1 MYQSTSQAFK
11 PTRLTIFAR
20 PSEHSLTP
28 LTEAKFVIRAEKR
41 MSIQLHGLTPATPS
55 SSRLNV
61 EQCISST
68 NDGHFLHHRST
79 LGHVPSDQDST
90 RSILQSFLQF
100 LDRPY
105 HHDGVNSAY
114 KDIIR
119 VCITEML
126 ASCQSEATMMN
137 EDTRDSSTDL
147 RGILAF
153 QHLQG
158 QSSDQAYD
166 ALFQE
171 SVNTLSERADLPFR
185 QPPPDLSI
193 SHASHFVATQPFL
206 FVPEIGTCSDAQ
218 PLSGGRHQQLR
229 LPTVQGG
236 EEKVRCTWLGCSRV
250 VKRDSHARHV
260 DECHLR
266 KVRDVCTG
274 CGRGFSRMYMKK
286 NHLCQGP
293 LSKRRSF

>member
-1 MYQSTSQAFK
+1 VRASDHRTSIVSLVPFVHQHFSTYKA
-11 PTRLTIFAR
+11 
-20 PSEHSLTP
+20 SLRT
-28 LTEAKFVIRAEKR
+28 KR
-41 MSIQLHGLTPATPS
+41 MMLFSKNL
-55 SSRLNV
+55 
-61 EQCISST
+61 
-68 NDGHFLHHRST
+68 ST
-79 LGHVPSDQDST
+79 L
-90 RSILQSFLQF
+90 
-100 LDRPY
+100 
-105 HHDGVNSAY
+105 
-114 KDIIR
+114 
-119 VCITEML
+119 
-126 ASCQSEATMMN
+126 CQSGQIFPSAN
-137 EDTRDSSTDL
+137 
-147 RGILAF
+147 
-153 QHLQG
+153 HLQVRYMYF
-158 QSSDQAYD
+158 SPFPINAYH
-166 ALFQE
+166 L
-171 SVNTLSERADLPFR
+171 L
-185 QPPPDLSI
+185 DLSI
-193 SHASHFVATQPFL
+193 SHASHSVATQPFS